1 MSLRAQL
8 WVASDCQCPCAC
20 LGSNITPLARSRSH
34 VEFDDPSRHN
44 SPPVSHQRRLLVAAG
59 GALIASPALVLVMNL
74 VIGALTPPMG
84 MLVFTTARVGNAPV
98 VDVFR
103 AIGPFLV
110 ALIGVLTL
118 VTYLPALTTGPVRWL
133 GP

>member
-59 GALIASPALVLVMNL
+59 GALIASPALVL
-74 VIGALTPPMG
+74 AQQK
-84 MLVFTTARVGNAPV
+84 FTCRIAHTE
-98 VDVFR
+98 
-103 AIGPFLV
+103 AIGTP
-110 ALIGVLTL
+110 ITL
-118 VTYLPALTTGPVRWL
+118 AFEAWAATLREKSGGRIDAQHFPATQL
-133 GP
+133 GGLA